1 MYVSICVHSN
11 PYYVASCSPR
21 PSFSATMTDAG
32 THALLKKWADAVA
45 LRTVHRGVYSPD
57 STRTVSWPSL
67 ENCAWSTLDT
77 PVALV
82 KLTHPGVAQPHSLT
96 DPLLSLFDNN
106 PNLQAIVLQLHDSD
120 ARAVVEHVKK
130 SCGGPNR
137 GMSLYLREWE
147 MQDGS
152 PGIHVSGD
160 VAAGWRKWECKAQQ
174 VQRGHWEDTAPLYS
188 LHSQSPWSWHADL
201 EGHTLPTWY
210 KGTGMHPSLFFPLTT
225 TPLFGVEHHRVSIP
239 VDVVDHRHVD
249 DLKDFKQWGHAFQ
262 SGFISVSWMDKLQ
275 DEYGELRADAGLNI
289 FNEDW
294 PAETRAGD
302 SDTYRTMTPPEG
314 GAMCISQG
322 RSSYPTWRLIWV
334 GSVRS

>member
-1 MYVSICVHSN
+1 M
-11 PYYVASCSPR
+11 
-21 PSFSATMTDAG
+21 
-32 THALLKKWADAVA
+32 
-45 LRTVHRGVYSPD
+45 
-57 STRTVSWPSL
+57 
-67 ENCAWSTLDT
+67 
-77 PVALV
+77 ALV

-188 LHSQSPWSWHADL
+188 LQPTGCMGKRVTLKYPCSSSNPKRENAVTKKSKSPKKTDEKEQLSVSNNAFQIGGTFEVRSHS
-201 EGHTLPTWY
+201 TLLPIIY
-210 KGTGMHPSLFFPLTT
+210 
-225 TPLFGVEHHRVSIP
+225 R
-239 VDVVDHRHVD
+239 
-249 DLKDFKQWGHAFQ
+249 DFKG
-262 SGFISVSWMDKLQ
+262 SG
-275 DEYGELRADAGLNI
+275 A
-289 FNEDW
+289 
-294 PAETRAGD
+294 
-302 SDTYRTMTPPEG
+302 
-314 GAMCISQG
+314 
-322 RSSYPTWRLIWV
+322 
-334 GSVRS
+334 

>member
-21 PSFSATMTDAG
+21 PSFSATMTDVG

-106 PNLQAIVLQLHDSD
+106 PDLQAIVLQLHDSD
-120 ARAVVEHVKK
+120 ARAVAEHVKK

-152 PGIHVSGD
+152 TPTLCIHGYTIHQGMGGI
-160 VAAGWRKWECKAQQ
+160 
-174 VQRGHWEDTAPLYS
+174 
-188 LHSQSPWSWHADL
+188 
-201 EGHTLPTWY
+201 
-210 KGTGMHPSLFFPLTT
+210 
-225 TPLFGVEHHRVSIP
+225 GVECSGLGALGGVP
-239 VDVVDHRHVD
+239 
-249 DLKDFKQWGHAFQ
+249 QWG
-262 SGFISVSWMDKLQ
+262 
-275 DEYGELRADAGLNI
+275 
-289 FNEDW
+289 
-294 PAETRAGD
+294 
-302 SDTYRTMTPPEG
+302 TPPK
-314 GAMCISQG
+314 
-322 RSSYPTWRLIWV
+322 V
-334 GSVRS
+334 GEFY

>member
-57 STRTVSWPSL
+57 STCTVSWASL
-67 ENCAWSTLDT
+67 ENCTCSSLDS
-77 PVALV
+77 PVALLQV
-82 KLTHPGVAQPHSLT
+82 TQPGVAKSHSLT

-201 EGHTLPTWY
+201 ECHTLPTW
-210 KGTGMHPSLFFPLTT
+210 
-225 TPLFGVEHHRVSIP
+225 
-239 VDVVDHRHVD
+239 
-249 DLKDFKQWGHAFQ
+249 
-262 SGFISVSWMDKLQ
+262 
-275 DEYGELRADAGLNI
+275 
-289 FNEDW
+289 
-294 PAETRAGD
+294 
-302 SDTYRTMTPPEG
+302 
-314 GAMCISQG
+314 
-322 RSSYPTWRLIWV
+322 
-334 GSVRS
+334 

>member
-137 GMSLYLREWE
+137 GMSLYLKEWE

-174 VQRGHWEDTAPLYS
+174 VQRGTLGGHRPPRLPPLRFAMV
-188 LHSQSPWSWHADL
+188 LACRFGGP
-201 EGHTLPTWY
+201 
-210 KGTGMHPSLFFPLTT
+210 HPPHL
-225 TPLFGVEHHRVSIP
+225 V
-239 VDVVDHRHVD
+239 
-249 DLKDFKQWGHAFQ
+249 
-262 SGFISVSWMDKLQ
+262 
-275 DEYGELRADAGLNI
+275 
-289 FNEDW
+289 
-294 PAETRAGD
+294 
-302 SDTYRTMTPPEG
+302 
-314 GAMCISQG
+314 QG
-322 RSSYPTWRLIWV
+322 Y
-334 GSVRS
+334 

>member
-1 MYVSICVHSN
+1 MLCLKLPHFGLLGYTAVYSRLQYLSIRPYTLEYTAVYFEYTAVYWGYLFAPCGCFKLKNSIVVPFVPILLHALPLPNNCTPLETNLGSYFTQDCNVYLHSN

-32 THALLKKWADAVA
+32 THALLKKWADAVG

-82 KLTHPGVAQPHSLT
+82 KLTHPGVGQPHSLT
-96 DPLLSLFDNN
+96 DPLRSLFDDN

-160 VAAGWRKWECKAQQ
+160 VAAGWRKVQCKAQQ

-188 LHSQSPWSWHADL
+188 
-201 EGHTLPTWY
+201 
-210 KGTGMHPSLFFPLTT
+210 
-225 TPLFGVEHHRVSIP
+225 
-239 VDVVDHRHVD
+239 
-249 DLKDFKQWGHAFQ
+249 
-262 SGFISVSWMDKLQ
+262 
-275 DEYGELRADAGLNI
+275 
-289 FNEDW
+289 W
-294 PAETRAGD
+294 PADPNHHNHPGVGYVSKRGSTD
-302 SDTYRTMTPPEG
+302 SSL
-314 GAMCISQG
+314 C
-322 RSSYPTWRLIWV
+322 
-334 GSVRS
+334 